1 MGAAMSDYEYQRDR
15 ANRLHAKVERLTRER
30 DNTHA
35 ALIEAHRQRGAEINL
50 RIAAERDHIAERERL
65 TRERDEAIRERDD
78 ARAKL
83 ELTRKLA
90 YDMLDYVRETG
101 WQRVSVWQQRMT
113 EIWGAGE

>member
-1 MGAAMSDYEYQRDR
+1 MGAAVMSVPEWNPRDEEQPTR
-15 ANRLHAKVERLTRER
+15 EEWDAYLHA
-30 DNTHA
+30 
-35 ALIEAHRQRGAEINL
+35 EI
-50 RIAAERDHIAERERL
+50 ERL